1 MALRCSRQLRT
12 LPCPLALARL
22 CPFPEAARLTRV
34 RACAP
39 SRVPEQKT
47 ILKAQTV
54 TVPDGVTLTVKA
66 RIVTVK
72 GPRGELVKDLKH
84 LPIELLLSEDGRTL
98 TVERWFTSG
107 KQGASIRSAC
117 SHLDNMIIG
126 VTKVS
131 AAPLRPSHAHI

>member
-1 MALRCSRQLRT
+1 M
-12 LPCPLALARL
+12 
-22 CPFPEAARLTRV
+22 
-34 RACAP
+34 
-39 SRVPEQKT
+39 PEQKT